1 MPRLIKIVL
10 LAIIIVFVLL
20 AVISRYLPP
29 GTPVH
34 QHVGPLVLNVRFC
47 QDRPFGEAFA

>member
-10 LAIIIVFVLL
+10 LAVIFVFVLL

-29 GTPVH
+29 GMPVH
-34 QHVGPLVLNVRFC
+34 QHVGP
-47 QDRPFGEAFA
+47 

>member
-1 MPRLIKIVL
+1 MPRLIKIIL
-10 LAIIIVFVLL
+10 LAVIFVVVLL

-34 QHVGPLVLNVRFC
+34 QHVGP
-47 QDRPFGEAFA
+47 